1 MELIVGAANKSELNK
16 INSDVHQFQIALI
29 DNTVSQLAMDM
40 LRNYTLSHGLSLP
53 DALIAA
59 TAIEARLELFTY
71 NVKHYKFIDGINLY
85 SPIIK

>member
-1 MELIVGAANKSELNK
+1 MELIVGASNKSELNK

-29 DNTVSQLAMDM
+29 DNAVSQLAIDL

-59 TAIEARLELFTY
+59 TSIVARLDLFTY

-85 SPIIK
+85 TPVIK